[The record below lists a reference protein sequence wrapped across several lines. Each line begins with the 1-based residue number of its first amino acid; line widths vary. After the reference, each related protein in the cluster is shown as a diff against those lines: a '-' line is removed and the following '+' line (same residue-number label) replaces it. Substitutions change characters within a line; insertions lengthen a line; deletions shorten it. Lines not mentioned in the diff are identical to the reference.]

1 MPFSAEDLLKSLD
14 FEVESQSPLSSLS
27 GIIKW
32 KMRIVEPGVF
42 YLDGIEKGTNVWH
55 AGSGYAPLDL
65 NTINSWRYGLP
76 KGKHLLIC
84 MRPTLFDLRDLS
96 QDLDGQTKISVWDKE
111 IFAQRVG
118 EAYLSGYLQAKQP
131 NETDNIETDGITLL
145 NDIFMSEESQ
155 IILTGTKK
163 IEETE
168 FNQLE
173 QKTRRPVL
181 LKARIEIIQGTLL
194 GPNDTKDIKRM
205 LLVTDRVDV
214 LTEYELLDVKP
225 LFDSLE
231 LTGPENIDYE
241 SLLSERIQTPSKTGG
256 TFLRW
261 WKFNVESMDRASKEA
276 LVLCVR
282 LRDKFGN
289 EWIFNPISGN
299 ISQLHH

>member
-14 FEVESQSPLSSLS
+14 VEVDNQSPLSSLS

-32 KMRIVEPGVF
+32 KMRIVKPGIF
-42 YLDGIEKGTNVWH
+42 DLDGIEKGTNVWH

-84 MRPTLFDLRDLS
+84 MRPTLFDLRDLF
-96 QDLDGQTKISVWDKE
+96 QDIDSRTKISVWDKE

-131 NETDNIETDGITLL
+131 IETDNIESDEINHF
-145 NDIFMSEESQ
+145 NDISLSEESP
-155 IILTGTKK
+155 IILTGNKK
-163 IEETE
+163 IEDTE
-168 FNQLE
+168 FNRSE

-181 LKARIEIIQGTLL
+181 LKARIEIIQGTLQ
-194 GPNDTKDIKRM
+194 GPNETKDIKRM
-205 LLVTDRVDV
+205 LLVTDRVDA
-214 LTEYELLDVKP
+214 LTEYELLEVKP

-241 SLLSERIQTPSKTGG
+241 TLLSERIQTPSKTGG

-261 WKFNVESMDRASKEA
+261 WKFNVESMDRVLKEA

-282 LRDKFGN
+282 LRDKLGN

>member
-14 FEVESQSPLSSLS
+14 VEVENQSPLSSLS

-32 KMRIVEPGVF
+32 KMRIVKAGIF
-42 YLDGIEKGTNVWH
+42 DLDGIEKGTNVWH
-55 AGSGYAPLDL
+55 AGIGYAPLDL

-76 KGKHLLIC
+76 EGKHLLIC
-84 MRPTLFDLRDLS
+84 MRPTLFDLRDLF
-96 QDLDGQTKISVWDKE
+96 QDIDSRTKISVWDKE

-131 NETDNIETDGITLL
+131 IETDNIESDEINHF
-145 NDIFMSEESQ
+145 NDISLSEESP
-155 IILTGTKK
+155 IILTGNKK
-163 IEETE
+163 IEDTE
-168 FNQLE
+168 FNQSE

-181 LKARIEIIQGTLL
+181 LKARIEIIQGTLQ
-194 GPNDTKDIKRM
+194 GPNETKDIKRM
-205 LLVTDRVDV
+205 LLVTDRVDA

-241 SLLSERIQTPSKTGG
+241 ALLSERIQTPSKTGG

-261 WKFNVESMDRASKEA
+261 WKFNVESMDRVLKEA

-282 LRDKFGN
+282 LRDKLGN

>member
-14 FEVESQSPLSSLS
+14 VEVENQSPLSSLS

-32 KMRIVEPGVF
+32 KMRIVKAGIF
-42 YLDGIEKGTNVWH
+42 DLDGIEKGTNVWH
-55 AGSGYAPLDL
+55 AGIGYAPLDL

-76 KGKHLLIC
+76 EGKHLLIC
-84 MRPTLFDLRDLS
+84 MRPTLFDLRDLF
-96 QDLDGQTKISVWDKE
+96 QDIDSRTKISVWDKE

-131 NETDNIETDGITLL
+131 IETDNIESDEINHF
-145 NDIFMSEESQ
+145 NDISLSEESP
-155 IILTGTKK
+155 IILTGNKK
-163 IEETE
+163 IEDTE
-168 FNQLE
+168 FNQSE

-181 LKARIEIIQGTLL
+181 LKARIEIIQGTLQ
-194 GPNDTKDIKRM
+194 GPNETKDIKRM
-205 LLVTDRVDV
+205 LLVTDRVDA

-241 SLLSERIQTPSKTGG
+241 TLLSERIQTPSKTGG

-261 WKFNVESMDRASKEA
+261 WKFNVESMDRVLKEA

-282 LRDKFGN
+282 LRDKLGN